1 MGSRHTNEENKEEK
15 MTQKIENLEK
25 EIKIFVNNQKQNIFR
40 IFSKKDYKKENIDYS
55 IDANDKIIKINNLD
69 SPKDYIIQWS
79 IEGNNVINNTK
90 CHLTFFNIGAILGG
104 EGIIYSICLFY
115 YYFMKIPCE
124 NRKKEDIKKDI
135 EKCLDYI
142 DNGKIDDLSLI
153 WKANINDILLSNLRT
168 ERFPHKF
175 VSRKSNR

>member
-1 MGSRHTNEENKEEK
+1 
-15 MTQKIENLEK
+15 
-25 EIKIFVNNQKQNIFR
+25 
-40 IFSKKDYKKENIDYS
+40 
-55 IDANDKIIKINNLD
+55 
-69 SPKDYIIQWS
+69 
-79 IEGNNVINNTK
+79 
-90 CHLTFFNIGAILGG
+90 
-104 EGIIYSICLFY
+104 
-115 YYFMKIPCE
+115 MKIPCE